1 MGELDQIE
9 NICQQIKL
17 WKSETKKKWYY
28 KPHGKGRYQS
38 MDKTKVGIKVDD
50 PYWKSE
56 EVPDE
61 RAYGKW

>member
-1 MGELDQIE
+1 
-9 NICQQIKL
+9 
-17 WKSETKKKWYY
+17 
-28 KPHGKGRYQS
+28 

-50 PYWKSE
+50 SYWKSE